1 MATKQEIKDIVDNL
15 LSKKDNEDAIAYIE
29 QKGIPDDEVVKASEI
44 NALAQEVIDHRDG
57 VKKIHFNGIDYLP
70 DAEGKVSFAY
80 TAGGTSY
87 ESVLLIRESLTANY
101 VVAEK
106 KFVVGVRYSSVVT
119 STTGQQNA
127 GITGTLTIS
136 RSTNGTTWTKVGE
149 VAVTSYDYDS
159 AYSGTEYQE
168 VDLSQYLDI
177 NTKYY
182 FQLGASFSYTDPST
196 LQTTK
201 AYSPNKIFSGG
212 INYINL
218 TLNYKSDWSKASTGN
233 IFPLDFYLT
242 GRVEKVLHIV
252 IDNTTTLPAKTYS
265 ADEEYPV
272 TGSGLSLTDFTKAS
286 YPDYFTSNKVHQIES
301 WLSCS
306 DGIGGTIESEHQ
318 INQILY
324 VADTTDTT
332 NYMVVQN
339 IKISVINYVYTSNF
353 LKYAIIVPALIDSA
367 KTKDVEIKFKFTDYN
382 KLKEYAIV
390 NDTTET
396 GSKNTISNTIEIES
410 LDSSVQVDSY
420 AAFLRAY
427 IDNESVITYYDKS
440 ISQESIDYISITIDN
455 KSNYVPTPDADFYLN
470 PKTRS
475 NGEANPR
482 TIINAK
488 TGEIL
493 KDSALSDF
501 NTTASQIFNNMTFE
515 KDGWVINSTDNQR
528 VLRVLSG
535 ASVVI
540 PYDVFSA
547 FRTDSKSSTT
557 IEIDFAIRNLNYKG
571 EEQAIFSIGSY
582 TKTGTLRGL
591 EMKPLDGLFYKFSQ
605 QNSHDYDFHWQE
617 DTRTHLM
624 INIRNAVTAKEGTS
638 AMSLV
643 KIFINGIICREFKYI
658 PQEDEF
664 YDGVINPIVIGG
676 NSACDI
682 DIYGIR
688 CYKKELADS
697 DCMQNYK
704 SSLPTALAKTSFK
717 EANDIII
724 SGEIA
729 YTLAKEKYNCL
740 VWYGDAPNAI
750 NKGDTKGYL
759 HLDVL
764 NAPEFSG
771 NICAFSK
778 SLPAKGQGTTAKT
791 YYWWNQQYTVNKS
804 SGTIDVLFTNVHKD
818 FGWLASDSNFKV
830 AEKEVTEDTPL
841 EDRAKYPMYYEGT
854 QIQGSAYEGLS
865 EDAKLEVTI
874 TVPDGWIDGNNNY
887 RGQQYLVREDVPYAQ
902 KLVLK
907 INYASSMQSHKQGC
921 TELYNDLYRA
931 IVTSAP
937 PTSDKAR
944 VSVLEK
950 PFLYFVQT
958 STDSQPI
965 FMGVGTFGSGKCDK
979 LTWGFDK
986 SKHALL
992 EGSKNNEPLTDMLV
1006 PFDHNVKYN
1015 EEEEYFEYAGQGNLD
1030 DDWQNVESSGFRP
1043 RIEEIF
1049 NFLYAH
1055 NPNIQYY
1062 DGTKVQFDSGYMPD
1076 GTTTLDTTTKYWFT
1090 TQAGSEWQYKLMRYH
1105 WVDRSKEGAEAGQWV
1120 NAGFWD
1126 EETQAYKVLDLS
1138 QSDNEDIK
1146 AAVVIANPETANT
1159 KIKEAIVA
1167 EAKEH
1172 IDEYVNADSLKFH
1185 YAFVNMFLAG
1195 SDNCSKNTYYFF
1207 NKDTNKLELHQ
1218 DDLDTVL
1225 ATDNNGWQIKKYFT
1239 DRYHDQSDKD
1249 SGYTSEVFY
1258 EGKNNVLF
1266 NLCEAMWENTLELRQ
1281 MMWNI
1286 LYQMCKLV
1294 ANYNTK
1300 NNTNYA
1306 VSPWG
1311 CMQKYFFDIQEYF
1324 PAIAYNETARLRY
1337 EYPEALGY
1345 NAKDAGGRDVAPI
1358 TQSLGNQL
1366 ESEKEFIRKRL
1377 ILYASYASFG
1387 EFGQRNTTY
1396 VGNVFSKDE
1405 PINSFGFTASARPSG
1420 ETATFKLNV
1429 KPSQMLYL
1437 NYTNDSQQY
1446 HTHNRMVPFTDA
1458 AYPVTI
1464 GTSSSTSS
1472 SGNAMALYGA
1482 DFFTS
1487 YGNLGDLS
1495 VAQNSTFSVSGK
1507 RLTELEI
1514 IPTDFD
1520 TIDDV
1525 QTPLF
1530 RARNLV
1536 ITSSRLQS
1544 IACTGCSTVA
1554 GTLDLSKMTLL
1565 ESFDISDTAITS
1577 VILPTGEVLK
1587 SISLPATLTTL
1598 TIGKLPNLK
1607 TIKIQGVSQLAS
1619 LTLAEGM
1626 ANTQTLVNT
1635 CYTGNAPL
1643 RKLSVTGVDWNSIKK
1658 EMLTYIL
1665 GIKDCEFSGKIAL
1678 STSSSTNTP
1687 TFLEK
1692 MAWTAKWGN
1701 IDDENN
1707 SVYIQYTQSKIQS
1720 IKIKGEYI
1728 TFETGEYT
1736 YTVSTSPADGN
1747 DVVNL
1752 EWELEENVY
1761 ASIKSYSGNS
1771 CIIDVK
1777 TLGDEETAPT
1787 ASLTCRVTK
1796 ADGTVV
1802 EDSFEISL
1810 YARPAQ
1816 LGDLVFADG
1825 TYGTSLIEGKTVVG
1839 VCFYI
1844 NPTDPTDRRMISL
1857 LEYSNIVW
1865 GLSNSGTDS
1874 IASIT
1879 LTDDPAYNCYNIVS
1893 ITNITGWGCSVSA
1906 TGSGVAA
1913 IYPSGYLD
1921 ESTDDGFVHSQSP
1934 DTLIDDGIA
1943 NPGLFDGK
1951 DELTTDLVSLATGE
1965 AAGTRLPRGRIKTL
1979 KIIQHRNKILS
1990 DSGIAQEIPV
2000 ASENETEWNALSRC
2014 IRNIVN
2020 TGGATK
2026 YRTYYYPAASYCYAY
2041 QPSCSLSEKL
2051 NDKFKAHKWYLP
2063 TTGEAVRI
2071 SWNRLA
2077 DKYPDDVTNHFANAK
2092 GLLGSKFTIPATTY
2106 YANRGTSLF
2115 TSTEYSDVYAW
2126 GAGCIGAIN
2135 NNIYGLLGRYE
2146 INKSEFDGRCH
2157 YNMGVVVRPVCQF

>member
-15 LSKKDNEDAIAYIE
+15 LNKKDNEDAIAYIE
-29 QKGIPDDEVVKASEI
+29 QKGISDDEVVKASEI

-57 VKKIHFNGIDYLP
+57 VKKIHFNGVDYLP
-70 DAEGKVSFAY
+70 DTEGKVSFAY
-80 TAGGTSY
+80 TAGGASY

-101 VVAEK
+101 AVAEK

-218 TLNYKSDWSKASTGN
+218 TLNYKSDWSKACTGN

-252 IDNTTTLPAKTYS
+252 VDNTTTLPAKTYS
-265 ADEEYPV
+265 VDEEYPV
-272 TGSGLSLTDFTKAS
+272 TGSGLSITDFTKTS

-306 DGIGGTIESEHQ
+306 DGVGGTIESEHQ

-332 NYMVVQN
+332 NYIVVQN
-339 IKISVINYVYTSNF
+339 IKTSVINYVYTSNF
-353 LKYAIIVPALIDSA
+353 LKYAIIVPALINSA
-367 KTKDVEIKFKFTDYN
+367 KTKDVEIKFKFTDYS
-382 KLKEYAIV
+382 KLKEYAII

-427 IDNESVITYYDKS
+427 IDDESVITYYDKS
-440 ISQESIDYISITIDN
+440 ISQESIDYISITVDN

-475 NGEANPR
+475 NSEANPR

-515 KDGWVINSTDNQR
+515 NDGWVVNSTDNQR

-547 FRTDSKSSTT
+547 FRTDNKSSTT
-557 IEIDFAIRNLNYKG
+557 IEIDFATRNLNYKG

-643 KIFINGIICREFKYI
+643 KIFINGIICREFKYT

-688 CYKKELADS
+688 CYKKDLADS

-717 EANDIII
+717 EANDITI

-750 NKGDTKGYL
+750 SKGDTKGYL

-764 NAPEFSG
+764 NAPEYSG
-771 NICAFSK
+771 NICASSK

-804 SGTIDVLFTNVHKD
+804 SGTINVLFTNVHKD
-818 FGWLASDSNFKV
+818 FGWLASDSNFKIS
-830 AEKEVTEDTPL
+830 EKEATEDTPL
-841 EDRAKYPMYYEGT
+841 KDRAKYPMYYEGT

-937 PTSDKAR
+937 LTSDKAR

-1006 PFDHNVKYN
+1006 PFDHNVTYN

-1049 NFLYAH
+1049 NFLYEH

-1076 GTTTLDTTTKYWFT
+1076 GTTTLDTAAKYWFT
-1090 TQAGSEWQYKLMRYH
+1090 SQAGSEWQYKLMRYH
-1105 WVDRSKEGAEAGQWV
+1105 WVDRGKEGTEAGQWV

-1249 SGYTSEVFY
+1249 SGYTSEIFY

-1294 ANYNTK
+1294 DNYNTK
-1300 NNTNYA
+1300 NNTNYT

-1405 PINSFGFTASARPSG
+1405 FINSFGFTASARPSG
-1420 ETATFKLNV
+1420 EIATFKLNV
-1429 KPSQMLYL
+1429 KPSQVLYL

-1446 HTHNRMVPFTDA
+1446 HTHNRMVPFTDTT
-1458 AYPVTI
+1458 YPVTL

-1536 ITSSRLQS
+1536 ITSPRLQS
-1544 IACTGCSTVA
+1544 IACTGCSTVT
-1554 GTLDLSKMTLL
+1554 GTLDLSEMTLL

-1619 LTLAEGM
+1619 LVLAEGVS
-1626 ANTQTLVNT
+1626 ASQTLFNA
-1635 CYTGNAPL
+1635 CFGGDAPL
-1643 RKLSVTGVDWNSIKK
+1643 RKLSVTNVNWTSMKK
-1658 EMLTYIL
+1658 GAFTYL
-1665 GIKDCEFSGKIAL
+1665 MNIKDCDISGKFAL
-1678 STSSSTNTP
+1678 DTLNTDNTP
-1687 TFLEK
+1687 TFIEK
-1692 MAWTAKWGN
+1692 LAWLAKWGN
-1701 IDDENN
+1701 VDDENN
-1707 SVYIQYTQSKIQS
+1707 SVYIYRYTQSKVQS
-1720 IKIKGEYI
+1720 ITVTGDPT
-1728 TFETGEYT
+1728 TFETGDYV
-1736 YTVSTSPADGN
+1736 YTVNSNPTSGN
-1747 DVVNL
+1747 DVSNL
-1752 EWELEENVY
+1752 EWELETNVY
-1761 ASIKSYSGNS
+1761 ASIKNYSANT
-1771 CIIDVK
+1771 CTINVK
-1777 TLGDEETAPT
+1777 ALGSEEVTPT
-1787 ASLTCRVTK
+1787 AKLTCRLTK
-1796 ADGTVV
+1796 ADGTVL
-1802 EDSFEISL
+1802 EGSMTIRL
-1810 YARPAQ
+1810 YCRTAQ
-1816 LGDLVFADG
+1816 LGDIVFADG
-1825 TYGTSLIEGKTVVG
+1825 TYGAELVTGKTPVG

-1844 NPTDPTDRRMISL
+1844 NPTDPTDRRMIGVEKL
-1857 LEYSNIVW
+1857 YDYADEYQCSTN
-1865 GLSNSGTDS
+1865 GLGSPQYGNPYFS
-1874 IASIT
+1874 IFT
-1879 LTDDPAYNCYNIVS
+1879 LTDEPGYNCFDIASLPNLAES
-1893 ITNITGWGCSVSA
+1893 GLTNNTTTICPDT
-1906 TGSGVAA
+1906 
-1913 IYPSGYLD
+1913 YLD
-1921 ESTDDGFVHSQSP
+1921 ENTVDGFKHSTIQE
-1934 DTLIDDGIA
+1934 TIIDYGIA
-1943 NPGLFDGK
+1943 NPGVFDGK
-1951 DELTTDLVSLATGE
+1951 AELPADLVSLATGE
-1965 AAGTRLPRGRIKTL
+1965 EEGTRLPRGRIDTL
-1979 KIIQHRNKILS
+1979 KIIKHRNKILT
-1990 DSGIAQEIPV
+1990 DSGIDREVPM
-2000 ASENETEWNALSRC
+2000 ASDGETELNALKRC
-2014 IRNIVN
+2014 TSAIRSDL
-2020 TGGATK
+2020 GSGYQQLYYFATS
-2026 YRTYYYPAASYCYAY
+2026 AAYAY
-2041 QPSCSLSEKL
+2041 QPVAGAKEKLSEK
-2051 NDKFKAHKWYLP
+2051 FKSHHWYLP
-2063 TTGEAVRI
+2063 SIGEVVRMLWPSLRGGSYTGNI
-2071 SWNRLA
+2071 GNIY
-2077 DKYPDDVTNHFANAK
+2077 KNASS
-2092 GLLGSKFTIPATTY
+2092 LLKSFPNWGWMHNFFS
-2106 YANRGTSLF
+2106 
-2115 TSTEYSDVYAW
+2115 STERNKNCFWGKGAYIEGDITSSSTGFTVSSVYKCEGGAW
-2126 GAGCIGAIN
+2126 N
-2135 NNIYGLLGRYE
+2135 TY
-2146 INKSEFDGRCH
+2146 
-2157 YNMGVVVRPVCQF
+2157 VVCVCQF